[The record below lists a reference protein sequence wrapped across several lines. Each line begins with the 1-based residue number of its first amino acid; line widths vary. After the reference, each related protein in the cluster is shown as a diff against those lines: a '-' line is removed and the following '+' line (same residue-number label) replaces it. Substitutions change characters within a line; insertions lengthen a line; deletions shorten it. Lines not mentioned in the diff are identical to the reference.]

1 MPKPE
6 RYRMINI
13 LSMILVCILVITIL
27 YLPQRRGISLKTRE
41 IINFKS
47 VVERLT
53 QIDNNPS
60 EFMERKNRIIGDL
73 GAIQD
78 KIPSQSMI
86 PQVIEF
92 VTKPI
97 KELGLSLIAITPG
110 EPVER
115 GGRAETREGMPG
127 AGMEGAAPKEEGYV
141 ETLVELTLQGT
152 YRQFG
157 EYMDRLRHLPRLGV
171 INSFDIK
178 KNSEIAPKL
187 DIRLKISVYHYGKE

>member
-1 MPKPE
+1 MPKLQK
-6 RYRMINI
+6 YRTINI
-13 LSMILVCILVITIL
+13 LSMIFVCILVITIL
-27 YLPQRRGISLKTRE
+27 YLPQQRGIGLKARE
-41 IINFKS
+41 IINLRS

-60 EFMERKNRIIGDL
+60 EFMDKKNRIISDL
-73 GAIQD
+73 GKIND
-78 KIPSQSMI
+78 KIPSQAMI

-110 EPVER
+110 EPVKR
-115 GGRAETREGMPG
+115 GGRVETSGGMPEMG
-127 AGMEGAAPKEEGYV
+127 REEAAPKEEGYM
-141 ETLVELTLQGT
+141 ETPIELTLQGT

-157 EYMDRLRHLPRLGV
+157 EYLDRLRHLPRLGV

-187 DIRLKISVYHYGKE
+187 DIKLKISVFHYGKE